1 MPEPMKLVKLEIRFK
16 CPNPECG
23 VGAATNG
30 AECLR
35 CVLMN
40 IYGDQTV
47 YEEVHRDRRVE
58 DDTIDISQSTIP
70 DVVQTMDTTDLDF
83 LASPAT
89 ILMAQREWEGPDLA
103 KALEL
108 HRGKPTTYEAPIV
121 DLTVVPDSKADGK

>member
-1 MPEPMKLVKLEIRFK
+1 MPDPMKLVKLEIRFK

-23 VGAATNG
+23 VGADTNG

-47 YEEVHRDRRVE
+47 YEEVHRDRRI
-58 DDTIDISQSTIP
+58 DDQTIDITQNTIP
-70 DVVQTMDTTDLDF
+70 EVVQEMDQTDLEF

-89 ILMAQREWEGPDLA
+89 ILMAQREWEGPALE
-103 KALEL
+103 KAVEL
-108 HRGKPTTYEAPIV
+108 HRGKPAKVEAPLLDIGSS
-121 DLTVVPDSKADGK
+121 DEPK